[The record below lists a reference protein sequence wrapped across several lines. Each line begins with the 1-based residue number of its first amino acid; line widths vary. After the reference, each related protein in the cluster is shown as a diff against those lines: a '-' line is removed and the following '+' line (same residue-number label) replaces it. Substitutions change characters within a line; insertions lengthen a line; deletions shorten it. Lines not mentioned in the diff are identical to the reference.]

1 MKIKLRSSKLHTLL
15 FYGHYLIYC
24 DILSWKDET
33 LNWSLITILEE
44 DIVIK
49 EGLFPTPGK
58 NVTVSQ
64 GGSKPKTEYQ
74 WMLAKAL
81 FEEHDKYKEAF
92 SQVKTAAER
101 SAWVLKIKNRLKR

>member
-1 MKIKLRSSKLHTLL
+1 M
-15 FYGHYLIYC
+15 
-24 DILSWKDET
+24 
-33 LNWSLITILEE
+33 NWSLITLLEE
-44 DIVIK
+44 DIIIK

-58 NVTVSQ
+58 NITVSQ

-81 FEEHDKYKEAF
+81 FEQHDKYKEAF
-92 SQVKTAAER
+92 ARVKTAADR